1 MKKSLN
7 GVITLLL
14 ALFVQVSF
22 AQQKTVSGTVS
33 DDNGTLPGVSVLIKG
48 TTVGTETDFD
58 GKYTIKAKS
67 GDVLSFS
74 YVGYVTVEK
83 VVGTSNSINVTLKE
97 DDNIL
102 DEVVVT
108 AYGTQKKE
116 SLTGSVTEVKSEEF
130 AKVASGNAVTGLAGK
145 VAGVQI
151 FANSGQPGAAP
162 TVRFRGIGSLNGSS
176 APLYVVDG
184 VPFNESIT
192 SLNPNDIESMS
203 FLKDASAAALYG
215 NRGANGVIIVT
226 TKKGKKGKIRVTLD
240 TKTSFTSRATKDYD
254 VMTGAGEFYE
264 AYWSMLRSDDMI
276 ANGTS
281 QAAAGVNASN
291 NLISGPVGVIY
302 NVYGG
307 DNTTVVD
314 PVTGKARGGNQLWT
328 SDWRDLLF
336 SETSG
341 VQSTYLSVSGGGD
354 NSSYFFSVGHE
365 DNEGYNVNTGFRR
378 YTIKTNVDTQVS
390 DNFKAGISMNYSNRY
405 TRGTLTNNITGNF
418 AWVRDLAPIY
428 SVYARDHAT
437 GAFALDAQG
446 NKQWDW
452 SDVISPN
459 AIAGRPIN
467 GFSNPHALQTLNVNS
482 SDRDN
487 LSSRL
492 YAKFNFLNDFEFTYN
507 FGIDYNFYSTTNY
520 TNKKVGSAS
529 SSDVNGRISENYG
542 KSTTFTNQQ
551 LLNWKKTFN
560 DVHNVAVTLGHES
573 SQYYAKFIGA
583 QKRDQ
588 FISSDISL
596 DLFAENDGAGSVSGG
611 PTEYNLEGYFAR
623 ALYDYNGK
631 YYVNASFRRDG
642 SSVFALDN
650 RWGNFYGFGAAWRI
664 SKESFLQDVE
674 WLNELK
680 LKTSVGQQG
689 NDFVAYPGGG
699 RNYAPYLDQWNIVSD
714 GQSFSP
720 EKNVLGNKDLKW
732 ETSNNFNVGFEMN
745 MFNNRLRIEAEYFK
759 REITDLIFNRPLPN
773 STGLPS
779 VPENVMDMQNTGV
792 EMSLSYDIFNT
803 NDFTWTVDFNATH
816 YKNEITK
823 LAPGREFIDSGIYR
837 WVKGGSAFD
846 FYTYKYVGISS
857 TTGHAIWETTQ
868 EFESD
873 GVTPTNGQTET
884 RSRATETNIGKSALP
899 DVYGGLSTSLTYKG
913 FDFGIDLSYQF
924 GGYSY
929 DNIYNDGFSGAVGD
943 NFHRDYWKTWSATN
957 TTGTLPRVFDGT
969 TSYNVSDLFIEKSDY
984 ISINNV
990 SLGYTLPADIISNIG
1005 LSSVRIYGIA
1015 NNIGLWTA
1023 SDKQGY
1029 DPRLTVTGSTNAV
1042 RYAPLK
1048 TYTLG
1053 VNINF

>member
-1 MKKSLN
+1 MKTRLN
-7 GVITLLL
+7 GILTLLL
-14 ALFVQVSF
+14 ALIVQISF
-22 AQQKTVSGTVS
+22 AQQKTVSGTVT
-33 DDNGTLPGVSVLIKG
+33 DVNGSLPGVSVLIKG
-48 TTVGTETDFD
+48 TTTGTETDFD
-58 GKYTIKAKS
+58 GKYSIKVNN
-67 GDVLSFS
+67 GDVLVFS
-74 YVGYVTVEK
+74 YVGYVTSEK
-83 VVGTSNSINVTLKE
+83 TVGSSNTIDVILVE

-102 DEVVVT
+102 EEVVVT

-130 AKVASGNAVTGLAGK
+130 AKVASGNAVTGLRGK

-151 FANSGQPGAAP
+151 YSNSGQPGAAP

-192 SLNPNDIESMS
+192 SLNPNDIESMT

-226 TKKGKKGKIRVTLD
+226 TKKGKKGKVRISLD
-240 TKTSFTSRATKDYD
+240 TKTSFTSRAEKDYN
-254 VMTGAGEFYE
+254 VMTEAGEYYE

-276 ANGTS
+276 ANGTDI
-281 QAAAGVNASN
+281 ATAGANASN
-291 NLISGPVGVIY
+291 NLISGPVGLIY

-307 DNTTVVD
+307 NNSTVVD

-336 SETSG
+336 NEASG
-341 VQSTYLSVSGGGD
+341 VQSTYLSLSGGGD
-354 NSSYFFSVGHE
+354 NSSYFFSLGHE
-365 DNEGYNVNTGFRR
+365 DNDGYNVNTGFRR
-378 YTIKTNVDTQVS
+378 YTIKANIDS
-390 DNFKAGISMNYSNRY
+390 ELSENFKTGLSFNYANRY
-405 TRGTLTNNITGNF
+405 QRGTLTNNITGNF

-428 SVYARDHAT
+428 TVFARDHAT
-437 GAFALDAQG
+437 GEFALDAQG

-487 LSSRL
+487 LTTRA
-492 YAKFNFLNDFEFTYN
+492 YAKYTFLNDFEFTYN
-507 FGIDYNFYSTTNY
+507 FGMDANYWNTTNY

-529 SSDVNGRISENYG
+529 SSDVNGRITTRYG

-551 LLNWKKTFN
+551 LLNWKKTYN
-560 DVHNVAVTLGHES
+560 EVHNVAITLGHES
-573 SQYYAKFIGA
+573 SQYYADYVGA
-583 QKRDQ
+583 SKRDQ
-588 FISSDISL
+588 FISNDISL
-596 DLFAENDGAGSVSGG
+596 DLFAENDGAGNVAGG
-611 PTEYNLEGYFAR
+611 PTEYNLEGYFVR
-623 ALYDYNGK
+623 GLYDFDGK
-631 YYVNASFRRDG
+631 YYLNASFRRDG
-642 SSVFALDN
+642 SSVFHIDN

-664 SKESFLQDVE
+664 SKENFLKDVS

-680 LKTSVGQQG
+680 LKTSIGQQG

-699 RNYAPYLDQWNIVSD
+699 RNYAPYLDQWNVVSD
-714 GQSFSP
+714 GKDFSP
-720 EKNVLGNKDLKW
+720 EKTVLGNKDLKW

-745 MFNNRLRIEAEYFK
+745 MFDNRLRLEAEYFK

-779 VPENVMDMQNTGV
+779 VPENVMDMQNTGI
-792 EMSLSYDIFNT
+792 EMSVSYDVFNT
-803 NDFTWTVDFNATH
+803 EDFTWTVDFNATH

-823 LAPGREFIDSGIYR
+823 LAPGREFIDNGIYR
-837 WVKGGSAFD
+837 WVKGGSAYD
-846 FYTYKYVGISS
+846 FYTYKYVGISP
-857 TTGHAIWETTQ
+857 TTGHAKWETTFD
-868 EFESD
+868 FEND
-873 GVTPTNGQTET
+873 GVTPTNGVTED
-884 RSRATETNIGKSALP
+884 RSRATETTIGKTALP
-899 DVYGGLSTSLTYKG
+899 DVYGGFSTSFTYKG
-913 FDFGIDLSYQF
+913 FDLGIDLSYQF
-924 GGYSY
+924 GGYAY

-957 TTGTLPRVFDGT
+957 QTGTLPRVFDGT
-969 TSYNVSDLFIEKSDY
+969 TSYNASDLFIETSDY
-984 ISINNV
+984 ISVNNI
-990 SLGYTLPADIISNIG
+990 SLGYTLPADMISNIG
-1005 LSSVRIYGIA
+1005 LSSVRVYGIA

-1023 SDKQGY
+1023 SDRQGF
-1029 DPRLTVTGSTNAV
+1029 DPRQSVTGSNNAV